1 MLSMSARALPATA
14 ALLLLLASPAPA
26 QDRQVMVFTSGDRP
40 RIGVVLEGQANPE
53 HDKFGAYIQEVT
65 PDGPAAKAGIKS
77 GDIITSFNRV
87 SLAGLKVEDDQS
99 GPAKMLRELAGKLE
113 PGDTVKVEYRRGKE
127 TKKTTL
133 VAEELQGI
141 TVRRMRGRD
150 SMPPMHLEGLDHD
163 LMAYAPQGG
172 MHTAPSLRGE
182 RGFRFFSGGPD
193 GLEGP
198 EGPGLL
204 RWIGEGRMGLKLAT
218 VNAGL
223 GEYFNAK
230 SGALVLDVPSDS
242 TVQFKPGDVIVAI
255 DGRSVTSE
263 EQARRILRSYAD
275 GETAK
280 VEVMRQKKKTT
291 VSWKAPDAGRI
302 ERRVR
307 VRVREHGPESM
318 KVEVEKD

>member
-26 QDRQVMVFTSGDRP
+26 QDRQVMVFSSGDRP
-40 RIGVVLEGQANPE
+40 RIGVMLEGQANPE
-53 HDKFGAYIQEVT
+53 HDKYGAYIQDVT

-77 GDIITSFNRV
+77 GDIITSFNGV
-87 SLAGLKVEDDQS
+87 SLAGLKAEDDES
-99 GPAKMLRELAGKLE
+99 GPAQKLRELAGKLE
-113 PGDTVKVEYRRGKE
+113 PGDTVKVEYRRGTE

-133 VAEELQGI
+133 VAEELSGMTI
-141 TVRRMRGRD
+141 RRMRGPD
-150 SMPPMHLEGLDHD
+150 GMPPMHLEGPDND
-163 LMAYAPQGG
+163 FMVYAPHR
-172 MHTAPSLRGE
+172 MHNAPFPPGE
-182 RGFRFFSGGPD
+182 RGFRFFSD
-193 GLEGP
+193 GP
-198 EGPGLL
+198 EGPDGPGPLH
-204 RWIGEGRMGLKLAT
+204 WIGEGPMGLRLAT

-242 TVQFKPGDVIVAI
+242 TIQLKPGDVIVAI
-255 DGRSVTSE
+255 DGRGVTSE

-280 VEVMRQKKKTT
+280 IEVMRQKKKTS
-291 VSWKAPDAGRI
+291 VSWKASDAGQI

-307 VRVREHGPESM
+307 VRVREHSPGAM

>member
-1 MLSMSARALPATA
+1 MLSMSARAIPATA

-26 QDRQVMVFTSGDRP
+26 QDRQMMVFSTGDRP
-40 RIGVVLEGQANPE
+40 RIGVMLEGQANPE
-53 HDKFGAYIQEVT
+53 HDKYGAYIQDVT

-77 GDIITSFNRV
+77 GDIITSFNGV
-87 SLAGLKVEDDQS
+87 SLAGLKAEDDES
-99 GPAKMLRELAGKLE
+99 GPAQKLRELAGKLE
-113 PGDTVKVEYRRGKE
+113 PGDTVKVEYRRGTE
-127 TKKTTL
+127 TRKTTL
-133 VAEELQGI
+133 VAEELKGL
-141 TVRRMRGRD
+141 TLRRLPAPDGE
-150 SMPPMHLEGLDHD
+150 PPMWSEVPDRDFMVYSPRARMH
-163 LMAYAPQGG
+163 AAPVPG
-172 MHTAPSLRGE
+172 GE

-193 GLEGP
+193 GPGP
-198 EGPGLL
+198 LH
-204 RWIGEGRMGLKLAT
+204 WIGEGTMGLKLAT

-242 TVQFKPGDVIVAI
+242 TIQLKPGDVIVAI
-255 DGRSVTSE
+255 DGRAVTSE

-280 VEVMRQKKKTT
+280 VEVMRQKKKTS
-291 VSWKAPDAGRI
+291 VNWKAPDASQI

-307 VRVREHGPESM
+307 VRVREHAPDAM

>member
-1 MLSMSARALPATA
+1 MLSMSARAIPATA

-26 QDRQVMVFTSGDRP
+26 QDRQVMVFSTGDRP
-40 RIGVVLEGQANPE
+40 RIGVILEGQANPE
-53 HDKFGAYIQEVT
+53 HDQYGAYIQDVT

-77 GDIITSFNRV
+77 GDIITSFHGV
-87 SLAGLKVEDDQS
+87 SLAGLKGEDDES
-99 GPAKMLRELAGKLE
+99 GPAQKLRELAGKLE
-113 PGDTVKVEYRRGKE
+113 PGDTVTVEYRRGSE

-133 VAEELQGI
+133 VAEELSGM
-141 TVRRMRGRD
+141 TLRRMPGPD
-150 SMPPMHLEGLDHD
+150 GMPPMHFEGPDHD
-163 LMAYAPQGG
+163 FMMYAPRGR
-172 MHTAPSLRGE
+172 MHTAPVPNGG
-182 RGFRFFSGGPD
+182 RGFRFFSD
-193 GLEGP
+193 GP

-204 RWIGEGRMGLKLAT
+204 HWISEEGTMGLKLAT

-242 TVQFKPGDVIVAI
+242 TIQLKAGDVIVAI
-255 DGRSVTSE
+255 DGRAVTSE

-280 VEVMRQKKKTT
+280 VEVMRQKKKTS
-291 VSWKAPDAGRI
+291 VNWKAPDAGPI

-307 VRVREHGPESM
+307 VRVREHAPDAM